1 MPKPSLQT
9 KSQAAG
15 CGAWL
20 FDWASN
26 FPVSIYQQSTF
37 DPLPLLLTPVLK
49 QIRS

>member
-20 FDWASN
+20 FDWADN
-26 FPVSIYQQSTF
+26 FLASIYQH
-37 DPLPLLLTPVLK
+37 
-49 QIRS
+49 